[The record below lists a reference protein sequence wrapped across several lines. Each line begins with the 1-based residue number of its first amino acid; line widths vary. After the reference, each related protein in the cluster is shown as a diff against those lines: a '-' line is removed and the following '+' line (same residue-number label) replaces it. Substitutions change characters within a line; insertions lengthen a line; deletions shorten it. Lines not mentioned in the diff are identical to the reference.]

1 MFDVDKLITETNKEM
16 LYGKK
21 PELPEKLG
29 ERNIYN
35 NDGSVYGRREPDM
48 REITEVINKIIDY
61 LKWEEK

>member
-29 ERNIYN
+29 EKYIYN
-35 NDGSVYGRREPDM
+35 NDGSVYGRSEPDM